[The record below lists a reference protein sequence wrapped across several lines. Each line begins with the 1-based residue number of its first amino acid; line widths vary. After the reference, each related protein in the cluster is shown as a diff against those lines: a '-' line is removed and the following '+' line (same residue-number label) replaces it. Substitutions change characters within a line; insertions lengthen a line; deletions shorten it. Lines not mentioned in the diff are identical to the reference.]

1 MDTMPQFVAKAARL
15 CRSVAAML
23 IAGVLRRLDSDEVEA
38 RLAAR
43 ALREQITVTALVLVH
58 FSSWRSWPRR
68 AAYGACWPSAPWW
81 SFWGADRACNRT
93 QLKLQKKSGPQ

>member
-23 IAGVLRRLDSDEVEA
+23 IAGVLRRLDSAEVEA

-43 ALREQITVTALVLVH
+43 PRREQITVTALVLIAL
-58 FSSWRSWPRR
+58 FL
-68 AAYGACWPSAPWW
+68 AALLAAQGGVWGMLAFGALVV
-81 SFWGADRACNRT
+81 FLGR
-93 QLKLQKKSGPQ
+93 